1 MSVTRVETK
10 TGQTKW
16 EVYVY
21 TNGREGKRLRRR
33 FDKRS
38 EAESFLRNYQ
48 HRKDE
53 IAKQGSG
60 TQDFE
65 ETTFAKEAE
74 FWLRLQSQIFSPGH
88 LKRAQ
93 GVLKELLPRIGNL
106 SPGKLHAGS
115 LALLQSEMIAQGLKP
130 GTVNRKLEIITAILN
145 FSAKKRRIPSNPS
158 AGFEKLKEVRDDIRF
173 WEREEAEDFL
183 GFANEKYPL
192 GSRKRWIYV
201 VYLLAI
207 NSGVRAGEIWGLQ
220 PQDIQLGGEILLIRR
235 QMDRVKRAFRPTKGK
250 SNRRVPCNPELLH
263 ELQTL
268 ISEKRIPEDKVV
280 FQNKLGQPMLHDMFK
295 KRIFDRDMK
304 RSEEHTIRFH
314 DLRHTAASLMVGGGL
329 DLKTV
334 QEICGHED
342 IQTTMNYAHLLAEKI
357 KEAARSFSVGPAIRP
372 AEKKTAHLRVIK

>member
-1 MSVTRVETK
+1 MSITRVETK

-38 EAESFLRNYQ
+38 EAESFFHNYQ
-48 HRKDE
+48 QRKME
-53 IAKQGSG
+53 IEKQGTG
-60 TQDFE
+60 AQDFE

-74 FWLRLQSQIFSPGH
+74 FWIRLQSQIFSPGH
-88 LKRAQ
+88 LKRAE
-93 GVLKELLPRIGNL
+93 GVLKEWLPRIGHL
-106 SPGKLHAGS
+106 SPAKLHAGA
-115 LALLQSEMIAQGLKP
+115 LALLQSEMISQGLKS

-145 FSAKKRRIPSNPS
+145 FSAKKRRIPHNPS

-183 GFANEKYPL
+183 GFANEKYPS
-192 GSRKRWIYV
+192 GSKKRWVYV

-235 QMDRVKRAFRPTKGK
+235 QMDRVKRIFRPTKGK
-250 SNRRVPCNPELLH
+250 SNRRVPCNPELLQ
-263 ELQTL
+263 ELQKL
-268 ISEKRIPEDKVV
+268 ISEKKIREDRAI
-280 FQNKLGQPMLHDMFK
+280 FQNKLGQPILHDMFK
-295 KRIFDRDMK
+295 KRIFDRDIK
-304 RSEEHTIRFH
+304 EWGGRQIRFH
-314 DLRHTAASLMVGGGL
+314 DMRHTAASLMVGGGL

-357 KEAARSFSVGPAIRP
+357 KEAARSFSVGPAVRLV
-372 AEKKTAHLRVIK
+372 ERKTAHLRVIK